1 MNSSGSS
8 LADWLIR
15 LESYSPHEI
24 ELGLDRVREVIER
37 LELALPQQIFH
48 ISGTNG
54 KGSSVAF
61 AEALLSQ
68 SGARIGSYTSPHVLE
83 FNERICIELEP
94 ASDTDILTAFERV
107 DAARGDT
114 PLTYFEFS
122 TIAALV
128 AFAVRQLDIAIL
140 EIGMGG
146 RLDAVNAVEPSAGLI
161 TNVSLDHCDWL
172 GDDLESI
179 AFEKAG
185 IMRAGKSTVYA
196 SVDAPESIQRHAN
209 DIGADLV
216 LAGRDYNWVIN
227 ADDWTW
233 QGRRA
238 VLKNLHRPSLA
249 GDFQIA
255 NAAGVLALLEAA
267 GFDELLDAELVN
279 RAFAMPAL
287 AGRLQRIDAD
297 RCWILDV
304 AHNPAAAS
312 VLAEILSADDF
323 SGNTVAIIALL
334 EDKDIVGVVTPLV
347 DQVDQW
353 IAVTAD
359 NTRAIG
365 AGEIGRK
372 ITDLTNRTCFVAE
385 TLQQAMEHARQL
397 ATRGDR
403 ILVTGSFYLVG
414 PVLRALGIYSTRKGD
429 T

>member
-1 MNSSGSS
+1 MNPSGSS

-24 ELGLDRVREVIER
+24 ELGLDRVCAVIER
-37 LELALPQQIFH
+37 LELALPRQIFH
-48 ISGTNG
+48 IAGTNG

-61 AEALLSQ
+61 AQALQSQ
-68 SGARIGSYTSPHVLE
+68 TGARIGSYTSPHVLE
-83 FNERICIELEP
+83 YNERICIDLEP
-94 ASDTDILTAFERV
+94 ASDSDIIAAFERV

-114 PLTYFEFS
+114 PLTYFEFG

-128 AFAVRQLDIAIL
+128 AFAAHELDIAIL

-179 AFEKAG
+179 ALEKAG

-196 SVDAPESIQRHAN
+196 AVNAPESIQRHA
-209 DIGADLV
+209 DDVGADLV
-216 LAGRDYNWVIN
+216 LAGRDYNWTVN

-233 QGRRA
+233 QGMCRA
-238 VLKNLHRPSLA
+238 LQTLQWPSLA

-267 GFDELLDAELVN
+267 GFEELLDTDLVN
-279 RAFAMPAL
+279 RAFAIPAL
-287 AGRLQRIDAD
+287 VGRLQRIDAD

-312 VLAEILSADDF
+312 VLADNLSVDDF
-323 SGNTVAIIALL
+323 NGRTIAIIALL
-334 EDKDIVGVVTPLV
+334 EDKDLAAVLTALIEP
-347 DQVDQW
+347 VDQW

-359 NTRAIG
+359 HNRAIS
-365 AGEIGRK
+365 AAEIGRT
-372 ITDLTNRTCFVAE
+372 ITSLTSKSCVVAE
-385 TLQQAMEHARQL
+385 SLEQAMEHARRF
-397 ATRGDR
+397 ATRDDR